1 MNVLNINI
9 FRVIFLSVNKLQS
22 KPKNVITVTGI
33 ILDLLLHTLVSITF
47 HTERGRRR
55 RRRRE

>member
-1 MNVLNINI
+1 M
-9 FRVIFLSVNKLQS
+9 SVNKLQS

-47 HTERGRRR
+47 TPKGE
-55 RRRRE
+55 EEEEEEEEENDDAW